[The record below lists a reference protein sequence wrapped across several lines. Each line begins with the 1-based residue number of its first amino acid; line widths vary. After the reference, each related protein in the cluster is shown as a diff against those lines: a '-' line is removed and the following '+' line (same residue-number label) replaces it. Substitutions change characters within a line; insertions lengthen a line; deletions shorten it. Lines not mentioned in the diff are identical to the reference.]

1 MYYLTVQMSD
11 TLDAHISIK
20 NNGSQLPSK
29 VWLDMSPGFVFS
41 TQSHFP
47 DEDQLFGY
55 EPSSVDG
62 DEPASGKENHLIN

>member
-1 MYYLTVQMSD
+1 M
-11 TLDAHISIK
+11 A
-20 NNGSQLPSK
+20 PS
-29 VWLDMSPGFVFS
+29 SPVKYDLIWA

-62 DEPASGKENHLIN
+62 DEPASGKENDLIN